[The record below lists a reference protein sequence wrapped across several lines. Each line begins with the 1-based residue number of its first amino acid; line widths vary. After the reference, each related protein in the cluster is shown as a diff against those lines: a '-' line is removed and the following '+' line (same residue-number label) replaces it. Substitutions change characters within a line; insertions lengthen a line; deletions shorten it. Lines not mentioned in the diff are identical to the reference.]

1 MIYMEHLAKK
11 RYFMLV
17 LEQDM
22 LGSWLLK
29 SLYGSVITRSHG
41 SKLEVF
47 ESEKSARDMMF
58 EHENTKRQRG
68 YVYAQYPLEFIFDLI
83 PQTLQEVVSN
93 ESKPVGEKM
102 LDLNVRLTNEDS
114 FLNDQLQL
122 GFS

>member
-22 LGSWLLK
+22 LGSWLLR
-29 SLYGSVITRSHG
+29 SLYGSVLTRSHG

-47 ESEKSARDMMF
+47 ESEKNARDMMF

-83 PQTLQEVVSN
+83 PQTLQEVVAN
-93 ESKPVGEKM
+93 ENKPVDEKTF
-102 LDLNVRLTNEDS
+102 DLNVRSANGDY
-114 FLNDQLQL
+114 FINDQLQL